1 MKRLSVNRII
11 NILELEYRIYQN
23 ELTKSKDIKYIYK
36 RDAIEKVIY
45 MLKELNNGLWL
56 WTTRTIGLYRLFIVC
71 R

>member
-23 ELTKSKDIKYIYK
+23 KLIKSRNLEYMHK
-36 RDAIEKVIY
+36 RDAIEKVINTI
-45 MLKELNNGLWL
+45 MELKDELWS
-56 WTTRTIGLYRLFIVC
+56 WTVRTIGLYRLFIVC

>member
-23 ELTKSKDIKYIYK
+23 KLIKSRNLEYMHK

-45 MLKELNNGLWL
+45 MLKELNNGL
-56 WTTRTIGLYRLFIVC
+56 
-71 R
+71 